1 MRTARTLVAGAALT
15 ACLALAPAAYATG
28 AVNAYDPSGSG
39 SSSSSS
45 HGSGSSS
52 SSSHG
57 SGSSGDSSSSSSSS
71 EHGDGN
77 DPHHPHGGMHTG
89 GGWMAGDNGS
99 GLAAGSVLLL
109 GGVGAGAFVLR
120 RRRSAGAVA

>member
-45 HGSGSSS
+45 QGSGSGSSS
-52 SSSHG
+52 SSS
-57 SGSSGDSSSSSSSS
+57 GSSEQWSGHDS
-71 EHGDGN
+71 
-77 DPHHPHGGMHTG
+77 HHPHGGMHTG
-89 GGWMAGDNGS
+89 GGWMAGDSGS

-120 RRRSAGAVA
+120 RRRSAGAAA